1 MSETGIAPTRGNED
15 EKICGDDGGAASC
28 PDAGNGKQRHGVHF
42 RTAPLM
48 KRPQPSFTG
57 GWFLLC
63 GRKKDAGA
71 DAAK

>member
-1 MSETGIAPTRGNED
+1 MRDILTFYGIVYTGFGI
-15 EKICGDDGGAASC
+15 
-28 PDAGNGKQRHGVHF
+28 GKQRHGVHF

-63 GRKKDAGA
+63 GRKKDDGA